1 MLNSKVIL
9 GFLAVSLSACGD
21 YKPETLS
28 EPNAMKDGP
37 GLFSGHDGAF
47 VLYESA
53 DQKTCDSPSH
63 ADNSVSAH

>member
-9 GFLAVSLSACGD
+9 GLLAVSLSACGD
-21 YKPETLS
+21 YKPETLP

-47 VLYESA
+47 VLYQSA
-53 DQKTCDSPSH
+53 DQTTCDSPSH
-63 ADNSVSAH
+63 ADNSASAH